1 MITSR
6 HMRELERRCAEK
18 GIPPSRLME
27 NAGHAV
33 VGVLRER
40 FHIDGKKVLIFSYH
54 GNNSGDGFV
63 IARLLSEH
71 CPVHVHCVGDVS
83 KMSEETLENFQKL
96 PKDMLVAQPDMGAYD
111 ILVDA
116 LLGIGFTNDLSPQM
130 RQLLM
135 LWNRSFA
142 VKVAVDVPTGL
153 PADGGPTKDFFD
165 PDFIVTF
172 HDMKPGLLPFQKKTV
187 VVDIGIPKDI

>member
-1 MITSR
+1 MITAR
-6 HMRELERRCAEK
+6 HMRELEKRCAEK
-18 GIPPSRLME
+18 GIPSSQLME

-33 VGVLRER
+33 VGILRQR
-40 FHIDGKKVLIFSYH
+40 FHIDGKKVLICTYH

-63 IARLLSEH
+63 IARLLSEF

-83 KMSEETLENFQKL
+83 KMREDTLSNFQKL
-96 PKDMLVAQPDMGAYD
+96 PKEMLVAKPDIGHYD

-116 LLGIGFTNDLSPQM
+116 MLGIGFTGDLSPQM
-130 RQLLM
+130 RQLLS
-135 LWNRSFA
+135 LWDSSFA
-142 VKVAVDVPTGL
+142 VKVAVDIPTGI
-153 PADGGPTKDFFD
+153 PADGGPTNAFFD

-187 VVDIGIPKDI
+187 VVDIGIPQDI